1 MTKLGRWAAAALIG
15 SAVPAA
21 AQDAGTVVATVN
33 GTDITLGHMA
43 ALRQDLP
50 PRFDELPP
58 EAIYD
63 SILEQLIQQ
72 QAVGDEAGEP
82 AAYVRLALDN
92 QRRALLSSQ
101 FLAEKVEAEVTDAAI
116 EEEYRSLYEE
126 REPQTEF
133 DASHILVE
141 TEEEAQDLVT
151 QLEEGADFAT
161 LARAESTG
169 PSGPNGGALGWFGPG
184 AMVPAFDA
192 AVQEMEVGEIAGP
205 VETQFGWHVIR
216 LNDRRTSDAPAL
228 DEVRDEVARSLQEQ
242 VISGTVDEVMAEA
255 DVDRPDVGIDPSIL
269 TDQSLLD

>member
-1 MTKLGRWAAAALIG
+1 MTKLAGWAAGALIG
-15 SAVPAA
+15 AALPAV

-50 PRFDELPP
+50 ARFDEVPP

-82 AAYVRLALDN
+82 APYVRLALDN

-101 FLAEKVEAEVTDAAI
+101 FLAERVDAAVTETAI
-116 EEEYRSLYEE
+116 EEEYRALYGD
-126 REPQTEF
+126 REPQAEF

-141 TEEEAQDLVT
+141 TEEEARDLIAR
-151 QLEEGADFAT
+151 LEEGADFAA

-192 AVQEMEVGEIAGP
+192 AVQDMEVGEVAGP

-216 LNDRRTSDAPAL
+216 LNDTRTTDAPPL
-228 DEVRDEVARSLQEQ
+228 EEVRDEVAQSLQER
-242 VISGTVDEVMAEA
+242 VVSETVDEIMEGAE
-255 DVDRPDVGIDPSIL
+255 VERPEVEVDPSIL
-269 TDQSLLD
+269 SDESLLD